1 MAHRV
6 TKKDKPKRDRKV
18 EETFI
23 ALKTK
28 FFYYKYVEIC
38 RMTAAEC
45 HMSYSNVRKIIEK

>member
-23 ALKTK
+23 NLKTK